1 MTKSQGMFIAVE
13 GLDGSGTSTQADLL
27 AKNLNKIKRQTFL
40 TKEPTNNLIGGLI
53 RGTLTKDWQA
63 SPECLQLLFAA
74 DRAHHLDRLI
84 IPALKSGKTIITD
97 RYIFSTIAF
106 GSIECDKTW
115 LEEINRKFL
124 LPDITFFVDV
134 PANICIKRIKNT
146 RNQFE
151 LFERE
156 KVLEQVRKNYLLLAK
171 NKKYNIIVINGEN
184 DIEKIGQELFDKV
197 KMLLNK

>member
-1 MTKSQGMFIAVE
+1 MDKTKGLFIAVE

-27 AKNLNKIKRQTFL
+27 ATNLNKLKLSAFL

-74 DRAHHLDRLI
+74 DRAHHLDRMI
-84 IPALKSGKTIITD
+84 TPALENGKTIVTD

-106 GSIECDKTW
+106 GSVQCDKTW
-115 LEEINRKFL
+115 LKEINRQFL
-124 LPDITFFVDV
+124 LPDITFFIDV
-134 PANICIKRIKNT
+134 PAAECIKRIKAT

-156 KVLEQVRKNYLLLAK
+156 KVLSEVRKNYLKLAK
-171 NKKYNIIVINGEN
+171 NKKYKIIVVDGLQERETIS
-184 DIEKIGQELFDKV
+184 KIILEAVTNEFRK
-197 KMLLNK
+197 

>member
-1 MTKSQGMFIAVE
+1 MHKKNNLFIAIE

-27 AKNLNKIKRQTFL
+27 VKNLNKLKHPAFL

-74 DRAHHLDRLI
+74 NRAHHLDRMI
-84 IPALKSGKTIITD
+84 IPSLEAGKTIVTD

-106 GSIECDKTW
+106 GSVQCDNDW
-115 LEEINRKFL
+115 LKEINRNFL
-124 LPDITFFVDV
+124 LPAITFFIDV
-134 PANICIKRIKNT
+134 PATECIKRIKNT

-151 LFERE
+151 LFERQ
-156 KVLEQVRKNYLLLAK
+156 KVLGVVRKNYLDLAK
-171 NKKYNIIVINGEN
+171 NKKYKIKVIDGL
-184 DIEKIGQELFDKV
+184 KAPELVAKEILTFLSK
-197 KMLLNK
+197 

>member
-1 MTKSQGMFIAVE
+1 MTKTQGTFIAVE

-27 AKNLNKIKRQTFL
+27 VKNLVKLKRPTFL

-74 DRAHHLDRLI
+74 DRAHHLDRMV
-84 IPALKSGKTIITD
+84 IPALENGKTIVTD

-106 GSIECDKTW
+106 GSVQCDKTW

-124 LPDITFFVDV
+124 LPDITFFIDV
-134 PANICIKRIKNT
+134 PATECIKRIKNT

-156 KVLEQVRKNYLLLAK
+156 KVLSEVRKNYLKLAK
-171 NKKYNIIVINGEN
+171 NKKYNIIVIDGLQERET
-184 DIEKIGQELFDKV
+184 ISKIILETV
-197 KMLLNK
+197 LNESRK

>member
-1 MTKSQGMFIAVE
+1 MTKSKGLFIAIE

-27 AKNLNKIKRQTFL
+27 TKNLNGIGCPTFL

-74 DRAHHLDRLI
+74 DRAHHLDRMI
-84 IPALKSGKTIITD
+84 IPARENGKTIITD

-106 GSIECDKTW
+106 GSVECDKTW
-115 LEEINRKFL
+115 LEELNRKFL
-124 LPDITFFVDV
+124 LPDITFFIDV
-134 PANICIKRIKNT
+134 PASICIKRIKNT

-156 KVLEQVRKNYLLLAK
+156 KVLEQVRKNYLSLAK
-171 NKKYNIIVINGEN
+171 QKKYNIVVISGEN
-184 DIEKIGQELFDKV
+184 NIDEISQKLFTKTKV
-197 KMLLNK
+197 LLKK

>member
-1 MTKSQGMFIAVE
+1 MTKSQGMFIAIE

-27 AKNLNKIKRQTFL
+27 VNNLNKLKRTAFL

-74 DRAHHLDRLI
+74 DRAHHLDRMI
-84 IPALKSGKTIITD
+84 IPALLKDKTIVTD

-106 GSIECDKTW
+106 GSVQCDKIW
-115 LEEINRKFL
+115 LEEINRRFL
-124 LPDITFFVDV
+124 LPDITFFIDV
-134 PANICIKRIKNT
+134 PASKCIKRIKNT

-156 KVLEQVRKNYLLLAK
+156 KVLAEVRENYLALAK
-171 NKKYNIIVINGEN
+171 NKKQRIKNTR
-184 DIEKIGQELFDKV
+184 
-197 KMLLNK
+197 LL